1 MTSVPESGLETA
13 DPFNLPDWIGT
24 GDSTWTTSDSV
35 GDARVDGVLVGTE
48 KLELSVLAADV
59 AYPAALVSERLRH
72 DVHQAWV
79 HGEVLLLSQG
89 EGFVLAVPGTSLD
102 VDTLYEV
109 IRRFARAVGAAP
121 ASFTVA
127 LQL

>member
-1 MTSVPESGLETA
+1 MRESGLRVA
-13 DPFNLPDWIGT
+13 DPFDLPDWIGS
-24 GDSTWTTSDSV
+24 GECTWTTSESV

-59 AYPAALVSERLRH
+59 AYPIAAVDEQLRH

-89 EGFVLAVPGTSLD
+89 ERFILAVPGTSLD

-109 IRRFARAVGAAP
+109 VRRFARAVGARP
-121 ASFTVA
+121 ACFTVA